1 MLIFQSHYQTIVKCL
16 LFTFYYSE
24 KADSF
29 SLWTLRPSHFPEG
42 APRRGKTPLRGSTF
56 ASVREG
62 LFKGKRLRFFLRHKP
77 FTHIL
82 LLSWGFG
89 KLDIWYPNT
98 ACFLLSQKSPP
109 TPMHGGVKTLP
120 FWKKATPKTFT
131 YQAPNPR
138 IFGGSL
144 AGRQVEKMVFR
155 QAKRVLLRMCQF
167 LKFSLHGSAKTA
179 DPFRCD
185 LPLTHTIFELPA
197 FDFLDN
203 EIDCLYG
210 NLKSL

>member
-1 MLIFQSHYQTIVKCL
+1 MLIFQSHIIQIKCS
-16 LFTFYYSE
+16 LFT
-24 KADSF
+24 
-29 SLWTLRPSHFPEG
+29 LIVTCI
-42 APRRGKTPLRGSTF
+42 
-56 ASVREG
+56 VRIG
-62 LFKGKRLRFFLRHKP
+62 NLY
-77 FTHIL
+77 
-82 LLSWGFG
+82 
-89 KLDIWYPNT
+89 IWYPNKLVF
-98 ACFLLSQKSPP
+98 AVAKMPP
-109 TPMHGGVKTLP
+109 NPHLHGGIKTLP

-185 LPLTHTIFELPA
+185 LPLTHTIFSFLPVRKLLTIFRNAFELGLSPL
-197 FDFLDN
+197 FRLR
-203 EIDCLYG
+203 EWGWGCG
-210 NLKSL
+210 G